1 LELRAAVKVLL
12 RARSKELAISYQ
24 FVKNP
29 MERLKPR
36 GFLLD
41 GEDYR
46 NVSSLIDRFTK
57 TQCG

>member
-12 RARSKELAISYQ
+12 PARSKELAISYQ

-41 GEDYR
+41 GEDYQECFEP
-46 NVSSLIDRFTK
+46 D
-57 TQCG
+57 